1 MGRQSSVIRR
11 ARFQRS
17 LGDISHLLPYVPQ
30 VVNIRI
36 YLIFEVYEQTKTLFV
51 REGTRICD
59 LPKILGVDKMY
70 RIQLKEYWRETSDE
84 PLVLEQWM
92 QVYHN
97 CIYTAEWVKLSEE
110 IMYPVIVV
118 D

>member
-36 YLIFEVYEQTKTLFV
+36 YLIFEKYEQTKTILV
-51 REGTRICD
+51 PEGTTIRD
-59 LPKILGVDKMY
+59 LPKRLGVEKMY
-70 RIQLKEYWRETSDE
+70 RIQLREYWRETSDY
-84 PLVLEQWM
+84 PLLLEEWM
-92 QVYHN
+92 HVHHN
-97 CIYTAEWVKLSEE
+97 CIYTAEWIRRSHE

>member
-1 MGRQSSVIRR
+1 MGQQSSVIRR
-11 ARFQRS
+11 ARLQ
-17 LGDISHLLPYVPQ
+17 LGVGNAYLEPYDPRRLA
-30 VVNIRI
+30 IKI
-36 YLIFEVYEQTKTLFV
+36 HLIFEVYEQTKTLFV
-51 REGTRICD
+51 PPGTMISH
-59 LPKILGVDKMY
+59 LPKILGVDKWY

-97 CIYTAEWVKLSEE
+97 YIYMAVWIKRSEE